1 MKIKS
6 GFVIEKVGTS
16 FLAVAVGERAAEF
29 SSMVRLN
36 STGAF
41 LWNCL
46 AEEEL
51 TFDELVDKVL
61 STYDVPRDVVLSDV
75 IAFEKILRDNGILE

>member
-1 MKIKS
+1 MKIKN

-16 FLAVAVGERAAEF
+16 YLAVAVGERAAEF

-46 AEEEL
+46 TDADLTREEL
-51 TFDELVDKVL
+51 LDKVL
-61 STYDVPRDVVLSDV
+61 ATYDVERAAALNDIIS
-75 IAFEKILRDNGILE
+75 FEKILLENGILE

>member
-1 MKIKS
+1 MKIKN

-16 FLAVAVGERAAEF
+16 YLAVAVGERAAEF

-46 AEEEL
+46 AKEDL
-51 TFDELVDKVL
+51 TRDELIDKVVAA
-61 STYDVPRDVVLSDV
+61 YDVSPEQVLKDV
-75 IAFEKILRDNGILE
+75 IAFEKTLSDNGILE

>member
-1 MKIKS
+1 MKIKN

-16 FLAVAVGERAAEF
+16 YLAVAVGERAAEF

-46 AEEEL
+46 TKEDL
-51 TFDELVDKVL
+51 TRDELVDKVVA
-61 STYDVPRDVVLSDV
+61 TYDVSPEQVLKDV
-75 IAFEKILRDNGILE
+75 IAFEKTLSDNGILE